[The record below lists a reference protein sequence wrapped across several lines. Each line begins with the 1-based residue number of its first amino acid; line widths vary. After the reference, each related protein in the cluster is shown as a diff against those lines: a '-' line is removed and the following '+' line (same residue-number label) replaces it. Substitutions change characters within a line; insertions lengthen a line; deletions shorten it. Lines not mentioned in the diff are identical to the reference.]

1 MRTRHKFLEFDV
13 YFFLPLDGGGC
24 PPNIRQNT
32 RRTRRAVWREL
43 ADPPSC
49 WAERGEGNSLNN
61 LQTLDKF

>member
-1 MRTRHKFLEFDV
+1 MPYVLS
-13 YFFLPLDGGGC
+13 LPR

-49 WAERGEGNSLNN
+49 WAEKQESIL
-61 LQTLDKF
+61 FV